1 MKLRTETKVGIIAIV
16 TIAILVWGLNFLKGK
31 DLFGR
36 QHTYYAIYED
46 IGGLL
51 PTSYVFINGMKV
63 GQVSK
68 IKYIDPQM
76 KKFIVRFELPS
87 NLQLPS
93 NSIAEVFNS
102 DLLGSKAMR
111 VKMGDATTYLNPG
124 DTLLSHTE
132 GSMLS
137 EVGKILEPYTD
148 RLENIICNA
157 DTVVNNLKQITDNET
172 QRNFHSAM
180 NNINHIS
187 QRLSTLSANLDNI
200 VGSEKGKIQDII
212 ENIDNLSKTLNN
224 NSHELDNII
233 CNISE
238 ITDTVSRAK
247 LGSTLEKLNRTVDEL
262 STSMEKISS
271 GKGNVGKLIND
282 DNLYDNLQKSIED
295 LDALIKD
302 IKENPKKYI
311 KVSVF

>member
-1 MKLRTETKVGIIAIV
+1 MKLRTETKVGIIAII

-36 QHTYYAIYED
+36 QHTYYAVYDD

-68 IKYIDPQM
+68 ITYADPQM
-76 KKFIVRFELPS
+76 KQFIVRFEIPS
-87 NLQLPS
+87 NLQMPT
-93 NSIAEVFNS
+93 NSVAEVFNS
-102 DLLGSKAMR
+102 DILGSKAMR
-111 VKMGDATTYLNPG
+111 VKIGDATTFLNPG
-124 DTLLSHTE
+124 DTMLSNTE
-132 GSMLS
+132 GSMLN

-148 RLENIICNA
+148 KLENIINNA

-180 NNINHIS
+180 NNINAIS
-187 QRLSTLSANLDNI
+187 QRLSSLSANLDNI
-200 VGSEKGKIQDII
+200 VSNEKGKIQDII
-212 ENIDNLSKTLNN
+212 DNVDNLSQTLNN
-224 NSHELDNII
+224 NSQQLDNII
-233 CNISE
+233 ANISN
-238 ITDTVSRAK
+238 ITDTVAQAK
-247 LGSTLEKLNRTVDEL
+247 LGSTLGKLNRTVDEL
-262 STSMEKISS
+262 STSMEKITK

-282 DNLYDNLQKSIED
+282 DKLYDDLQNSIHD

>member
-1 MKLRTETKVGIIAIV
+1 MKLRTETRVGIIAIV

-36 QHTYYAIYED
+36 QHTYYAVYDD

-68 IKYIDPQM
+68 IKYADPQM

-87 NLQLPS
+87 NLELPT
-93 NSIAEVFNS
+93 NSVAEVFNS
-102 DLLGSKAMR
+102 DILGSKAMR
-111 VKMGDATTYLNPG
+111 VKIGDANTYLNPG
-124 DTLLSHTE
+124 DTMLSNTE
-132 GSMLS
+132 GSMLN

-148 RLENIICNA
+148 KLENIINNA
-157 DTVVNNLKQITDNET
+157 DTVVGNLKKITDDET
-172 QRNFHSAM
+172 QHNFRSAM
-180 NNINHIS
+180 TNINNIS
-187 QRLSTLSANLDNI
+187 QRLASLSANLDNI
-200 VGSEKGKIQDII
+200 VGHEKGEIQDII
-212 ENIDNLSKTLNN
+212 ANIDTLSATLSNNSGKLQTIINNISDISDEVAKAKLGETLKNLNKTVDDLSKTM
-224 NSHELDNII
+224 S
-233 CNISE
+233 
-238 ITDTVSRAK
+238 
-247 LGSTLEKLNRTVDEL
+247 
-262 STSMEKISS
+262 KIS
-271 GKGNVGKLIND
+271 GNKGNIGKLIND

>member
-1 MKLRTETKVGIIAIV
+1 MKLKTETRVGIIAIV

-36 QHTYYAIYED
+36 QHTYYAVYDD

-68 IKYIDPQM
+68 IKYADPQM
-76 KKFIVRFELPS
+76 KQFIVRFEIPS

-93 NSIAEVFNS
+93 NSVAEVFNS
-102 DLLGSKAMR
+102 DILGSKAMR
-111 VKMGDATTYLNPG
+111 VKMGDAATYLTPG

-148 RLENIICNA
+148 KLENIINNA
-157 DTVVNNLKQITDNET
+157 DTVVNNLKKITDNET
-172 QRNFHSAM
+172 QHNFSSAM
-180 NNINHIS
+180 SNINSIS
-187 QRLSTLSANLDNI
+187 QRLANLSANLDNI
-200 VGSEKGKIQDII
+200 VDGEKTKIKDII
-212 ENIDNLSKTLNN
+212 TNVDSLSATLSN
-224 NSHELDNII
+224 NSDKLQTII
-233 CNISE
+233 TNISD
-238 ITDTVSRAK
+238 ISDDVAKAK
-247 LGSTLEKLNRTVDEL
+247 LGETLKRLNTTIDEL
-262 STSMEKISS
+262 SNTMSKISS
-271 GKGNVGKLIND
+271 KKGNIGKLIND

>member
-1 MKLRTETKVGIIAIV
+1 MKLRTETKVGIIAII

-200 VGSEKGKIQDII
+200 VGTEKGKIQDII

-247 LGSTLEKLNRTVDEL
+247 LGSTLEKLNRTVDDL
-262 STSMEKISS
+262 SASMEKISS

>member
-36 QHTYYAIYED
+36 QHTYYAVYDD

-111 VKMGDATTYLNPG
+111 VKMGDATTYLKPG

-200 VGSEKGKIQDII
+200 VGTEKGKIQDII

-247 LGSTLEKLNRTVDEL
+247 LGSTLEKLNRTVDDL

-282 DNLYDNLQKSIED
+282 DDLYDNLQKSIED

>member
-1 MKLRTETKVGIIAIV
+1 MKLRTETKVGIIAII

-36 QHTYYAIYED
+36 QHTYYAIYDD

-76 KKFIVRFELPS
+76 KQFIVRFELPS

-200 VGSEKGKIQDII
+200 VGTEKGKIQDII

-295 LDALIKD
+295 LDALIRD

>member
-1 MKLRTETKVGIIAIV
+1 MKLRTETKVGIIAII

-111 VKMGDATTYLNPG
+111 VKMGDATTFLKPG

-132 GSMLS
+132 GSMLT

-157 DTVVNNLKQITDNET
+157 DTVVNSLKQITDDENK
-172 QRNFHSAM
+172 RNFHSAL
-180 NNINHIS
+180 NNINNIS
-187 QRLSTLSANLDNI
+187 QRLASLSANLDNI
-200 VGSEKGKIQDII
+200 VGSEKTRLKDII
-212 ENIDNLSKTLNN
+212 ANVDNLAQTLNN
-224 NSHELDNII
+224 NSQQLDNII
-233 CNISE
+233 SNISN
-238 ITDTVSRAK
+238 ITDTLSRSKIGA
-247 LGSTLEKLNRTVDEL
+247 TLNKLNTTIDEL
-262 STSMEKISS
+262 STSMEKISK
-271 GKGNVGKLIND
+271 GKGNMGKLIND
-282 DNLYDNLQKSIED
+282 DNLYNNLEKSIED
-295 LDALIKD
+295 LDNLIKD
-302 IKENPKKYI
+302 IKANPKKYI
-311 KVSVF
+311 NVSVF

>member
-200 VGSEKGKIQDII
+200 VGTEKGKIQDII

-247 LGSTLEKLNRTVDEL
+247 LGSTLEKLNRTVDDL
-262 STSMEKISS
+262 SASMEKISS